1 MSVIRNCRNKRN
13 PVPRKRKLNKVKKQE
28 LKKTVQNVKIRV
40 HITEHKHPPAGRH
53 VLTLSNSGGRV
64 EVLEVEVDEDLA
76 ELTGYRLEE
85 EPDVAE

>member
-64 EVLEVEVDEDLA
+64 EVLEVDEDLA

-85 EPDVAE
+85 EPDIAE